1 MRGDVRPAIIQ
12 TVLEKSLWGGRP
24 RVSSGAATDSNVV
37 FGFALRRLQGPLLLL
52 RANVRRCRNSSGER
66 AWAAAAAA
74 AGNARYCEDWLNHS
88 YTALKPCSH
97 AFLARLR
104 RPSDA
109 SPMRPAPSPSIG
121 RRAFRRGLKK
131 RIANASAFRELPD
144 AKWTRTQA
152 PANFSPLPANTRA
165 GNCRCHRSR
174 REKTTR
180 TS

>member
-1 MRGDVRPAIIQ
+1 MATFGPQLYRPFWKNRYGGGAREFLPEQRRTATWYLDLLCAI
-12 TVLEKSLWGGRP
+12 
-24 RVSSGAATDSNVV
+24 SGA
-37 FGFALRRLQGPLLLL
+37 PLLL

-104 RPSDA
+104 KPSDA